1 MGFFSRRKNSSAVHG
16 SLSHEPALGAD
27 NTGNNLLFS
36 ENGSKGLDSIYAFL
50 QSDYESKGYNDAL
63 INPDESYRNDNI
75 RLLRQDLMILIDRT
89 VNYYE
94 TLIRETDY
102 HISTRSRAGLLDL
115 VDELKMK
122 RDLLQSHIEKVNSL
136 KAEASAESGSSQRIV
151 LSYQRG
157 FMRGLYAISQSK
169 FFNGKL

>member
-1 MGFFSRRKNSSAVHG
+1 MGLFSRRKNNSAVPGSPNPDAASEHG
-16 SLSHEPALGAD
+16 NISNHLM
-27 NTGNNLLFS
+27 FS

-75 RLLRQDLMILIDRT
+75 RLIRQDLMILIDRT
-89 VNYYE
+89 LNYYE
-94 TLIRETDY
+94 TMIRETDY

-122 RDLLQSHIEKVNSL
+122 KDLLQSHIEKVNGI
-136 KAEASAESGSSQRIV
+136 KKEAATETGASERIV

>member
-1 MGFFSRRKNSSAVHG
+1 MRLFSRRKNNSPVPG
-16 SLSHEPALGAD
+16 SLKQESIPGSDSISNH
-27 NTGNNLLFS
+27 LLFS
-36 ENGSKGLDSIYAFL
+36 ENGTKGLDAIYAFL

-63 INPDESYRNDNI
+63 TNPDESYRNDNI
-75 RLLRQDLMILIDRT
+75 RLIRQDLIILIERT

-94 TLIRETDY
+94 TMIKETDF

-122 RDLLQSHIEKVNSL
+122 KDLLHSHIEKVNQL
-136 KAEASAESGSSQRIV
+136 RTEAAAETGATQRIV

-169 FFNGKL
+169 FFNGKI